1 MFEAFRQSIENL
13 RANKLRS
20 LLTMFGILWGI
31 VSIVLLSAAGE
42 GFRRGNDTVLREF
55 GKNIVIIRR
64 GRTSMQAGGERAGRL
79 ITLTLDDARALA
91 RQSRLLKVVSPEIMR
106 NGIRV
111 KSRYNAGSID
121 VHGVEPQYQLI
132 RTIELDYGR
141 QFNWQDEEQ
150 RHKVAI
156 VGADVAEQLFGDRN
170 ALGETIAIG
179 GVPYEVIGKMRKK
192 KQDSNYSGP
201 DDTKIFVPFASMQQ
215 DLPAVGYGYR
225 PGSLSAIIVTPKD
238 EVVAEVIRDLP
249 VGTEPMFAR
258 DGIIEFEI
266 RGILARRHGFDPKDK
281 DAVNIWNTTFSTAMF
296 DRIISGMKNFFSAV
310 GFITLALGG
319 LGVMNI
325 MLIAVKDR
333 TVEIGVRKALGARV
347 SDIQRQFFLEG
358 FSLTSVSGGLG
369 MALALGLCWLV
380 NLLPLPDRFS
390 GMIVTWE
397 TGLIALA
404 TLVLVGVVTSTYPA
418 RQAAALQPVEAL
430 RYER

>member
-42 GFRRGNDTVLREF
+42 GFRRGNDAVLREF

-79 ITLTLDDARALA
+79 VTLTLDDARALA
-91 RQSRLLKVVSPEIMR
+91 AQSRLLKVVSPEIMR
-106 NGIRV
+106 YGIRV
-111 KSRYNAGSID
+111 KSRYNAASID

-132 RTIELDYGR
+132 RTIDLDYGR
-141 QFNWQDEEQ
+141 RFNWQDERQ

-156 VGADVAEQLFGDRN
+156 AGADVAEQLFGDRN
-170 ALGETIAIG
+170 ALGEWITIG
-179 GVPYEVIGKMRKK
+179 GVPFEVIGKMRKK
-192 KQDSNYSGP
+192 KQDSDYSGP

-215 DLPAVGYGYR
+215 DLPAVGLGYQ
-225 PGSLSAIIVTPKD
+225 PDSVSAIIVTPKD
-238 EVVAEVIRDLP
+238 DVVAEVIRNLP

-258 DGIIEFEI
+258 DGIIELEI
-266 RGILARRHGFDPKDK
+266 RGILGRRHGFDPQDK
-281 DAVNIWNTTFSTAMF
+281 DAVNIWNTTLQTAMF
-296 DRIISGMKNFFSAV
+296 DRIIVGMKDFFSAV

-347 SDIQRQFFLEG
+347 RDIQRQFFLEG
-358 FSLTSVSGGLG
+358 FFLTSVSGGLG
-369 MALALGLCWLV
+369 MALALTLCWLV
-380 NLLPLPDRFS
+380 NRLPLPDRFS

-397 TGLIALA
+397 TGLVAVA
-404 TLVLVGVVTSTYPA
+404 TLVLVGVATSTYPA
-418 RQAAALQPVEAL
+418 RRAAALQPVEAL